1 MVMANIVLFHSA
13 LGLRPGV
20 LAAAD
25 LLRAAGHQVTTPD
38 YYDGEVFD
46 DLDAGVA
53 KRDALGYP
61 ELMRRGLAAVEDVTG
76 DLVVAGFSLGTG
88 PAETVALHRPGVR
101 AAVLLHGALPIEG
114 FGDPDLA
121 WPAGV
126 PAQVHRMAGDA
137 WCTDEDVA
145 GLAADVRRAG
155 GDLEDHVYPGDAH
168 LFTDPD
174 DPGHDPAAAALV
186 WDRVRAFLARVDAA

>member
-1 MVMANIVLFHSA
+1 MANIVLFHSA

-25 LLRAAGHQVTTPD
+25 LLRAAGHRVTTPD

-53 KRDALGYP
+53 KRDAVGYP
-61 ELMRRGLAAVEDVTG
+61 ELMRRGLAAVEDLTG

-88 PAETVALHRPGVR
+88 PAETVALYRPGVR
-101 AAVLLHGALPIEG
+101 AAVLLHGALPVEA

-137 WCTDEDVA
+137 WCSGEEVA
-145 GLAADVRRAG
+145 ALAADVRRAG
-155 GDLEDHVYPGDAH
+155 GHLDDHVYPGDAH

-174 DPGHDPAAAALV
+174 DPGHDPAAAAMV
-186 WDRVRAFLARVDAA
+186 WDRVVTFLSRVDAS